1 MEAKE
6 RQIRDI
12 FFEVYDKCY
21 IGYLEIKEILPFG
34 YSVAIGF
41 DRTHNPL
48 YVTAE
53 LEWDDFCKFFKQEL
67 RDRRLS
73 STQYYNGY
81 KYDAFDQPY
90 HRVPINHHD
99 HGHDITE
106 NTSPSYKDFHERD

>member
-53 LEWDDFCKFFKQEL
+53 LEWDDFCKFFK
-67 RDRRLS
+67 
-73 STQYYNGY
+73 
-81 KYDAFDQPY
+81 
-90 HRVPINHHD
+90 
-99 HGHDITE
+99 
-106 NTSPSYKDFHERD
+106 